1 MRSQA
6 FLKILGVVVVLGL
19 LISACAAPATPAP
32 PEEAATPSPPE
43 EAPTPA
49 AAEENVAV
57 YAMVTSFADI
67 DPSISFSDDLVV
79 TSNAYETLVR
89 YNPPGSAEML
99 SPGLAT
105 SWESNEDG
113 TEWTFHLRE
122 GVKFHDGTDFNAEAV
137 KYSIDRTMEMAM
149 GASYIWDPVEE
160 IEVVEDYTARF
171 KLSYAAPVDL
181 IAASGYGSWMMS
193 PTCTEGHDSEWL
205 NEGHDCGSGP
215 YMVESY
221 ERGQRLVMTRFDD
234 YWGGW
239 QEGQFHKVVFDIVE
253 EPTVRQQMI
262 EAGEA
267 DVTYL
272 LPRENYEALDARE
285 DVTVYTNPSFQNLIG
300 LLNHEKPPLD
310 DPLVRQAISYAFP
323 YDDLITNVMMG
334 AAVQAHGP
342 VPTEMWGS
350 SEDLTQYD
358 YDLDKARELLDQA
371 GYPDGGFD
379 LLMTHATG
387 DLDEAQVGEL
397 WKAELAK
404 LGINLEVRA
413 MSWEPQWDLAMSDPM
428 AAQDIFVMYWWPD
441 YVSPYSFLFNMFHC
455 EEEIL
460 FNDGYLCDPEF
471 DEMIDRANEL
481 SGSDRAEA
489 ERLFIEAEQR
499 LIDNADGAFFYDVMN
514 EHVARSDIKGYVDNP
529 AYPHVVFF
537 YNLSR

>member
-1 MRSQA
+1 MMHKGVLR
-6 FLKILGVVVVLGL
+6 ILGVAGVVGL
-19 LISACAAPATPAP
+19 LLSACATPAP
-32 PEEAATPSPPE
+32 PSPPQEAATPTPPE
-43 EAPTPA
+43 EATPA
-49 AAEENVAV
+49 PAEENVAV

-89 YNPPGSAEML
+89 YNPPGNAEML

-160 IEVVEDYTARF
+160 VEVVDDYTARF

-205 NEGHDCGSGP
+205 NEGHDCGSGA

-371 GYPDGGFD
+371 GYPGGGFD

-499 LIDNADGAFFYDVMN
+499 LIDNADGVFFYDVMN
-514 EHVARSDIKGYVDNP
+514 EHVARSDIKGYADNP

>member
-1 MRSQA
+1 MHKGVLR
-6 FLKILGVVVVLGL
+6 ILGVAGVVGL
-19 LISACAAPATPAP
+19 LLSACATPAP
-32 PEEAATPSPPE
+32 PSPPQEAATPTPPE
-43 EAPTPA
+43 EATPA
-49 AAEENVAV
+49 PAEENVAV

-89 YNPPGSAEML
+89 YNPPGNAEML

-160 IEVVEDYTARF
+160 VEVVDDYTARF

-205 NEGHDCGSGP
+205 NEGHDCGSGA

-239 QEGQFHKVVFDIVE
+239 QEGQFHRVVFDIVE

-371 GYPDGGFD
+371 GYPGGGFD

-499 LIDNADGAFFYDVMN
+499 LIDNADGVFFYDVMN
-514 EHVARSDIKGYVDNP
+514 EHVARSDIKGYADNP

>member
-1 MRSQA
+1 MHKGVLR
-6 FLKILGVVVVLGL
+6 ILGVAGVVGL
-19 LISACAAPATPAP
+19 LLSACATPAP
-32 PEEAATPSPPE
+32 PSPPQEAATPTPPE
-43 EAPTPA
+43 EATPA
-49 AAEENVAV
+49 PAEENVAV

-99 SPGLAT
+99 SPGLAA

-137 KYSIDRTMEMAM
+137 KYSVDRTMEMAM

-160 IEVVEDYTARF
+160 VEVVDDCTARF

-205 NEGHDCGSGP
+205 NEGHDCGSGA

-371 GYPDGGFD
+371 GYPGGGFD

-499 LIDNADGAFFYDVMN
+499 LIDNADGVFFYDVMN

>member
-1 MRSQA
+1 MRYQA
-6 FLKILGVVVVLGL
+6 LLKILGVVVVLGL

-32 PEEAATPSPPE
+32 PEEAASPSPPE
-43 EAPTPA
+43 EALTPA
-49 AAEENVAV
+49 AAEENVAT

-89 YNPPGSAEML
+89 YNPPGSEEML

-113 TEWTFHLRE
+113 TEWTFQLRE

-137 KYSIDRTMEMAM
+137 KYSIDRTMGMAM

-193 PTCTEGHDSEWL
+193 PTCTEAHDSEWL

-239 QEGQFHKVVFDIVE
+239 QEGQFQKVVFDIVE
-253 EPTVRQQMI
+253 EPTVRQQMV

-300 LLNHEKPPLD
+300 LLNHQKPPLD

-323 YDDLITNVMMG
+323 YDDLITDVMMG

-404 LGINLEVRA
+404 LGINLEVQA

-489 ERLFIEAEQR
+489 ERLFVEAEQS
-499 LIDNADGAFFYDVMN
+499 LIDNADGVFLYDVLN
-514 EHVARSDIKGYVDNP
+514 EHVVRSDIKGYVDNP

>member
-1 MRSQA
+1 MRYQE
-6 FLKILGVVVVLGL
+6 FLKIFGVVLILGL
-19 LISACAAPATPAP
+19 LISACATPAPPSP
-32 PEEAATPSPPE
+32 PEEAATPTPPE
-43 EAPTPA
+43 EAATPA
-49 AAEENVAV
+49 PAEENVAV
-57 YAMVTSFADI
+57 YAMVTSYPDI
-67 DPSISFSDDLVV
+67 DPSISFSDDSVV
-79 TSNAYETLVR
+79 TSNAYETLVW

-105 SWESNEDG
+105 SWESNEDA
-113 TEWTFHLRE
+113 TEWTFYLRE

-137 KYSIDRTMEMAM
+137 KYSIDRTMDMAM

-160 IEVVEDYTARF
+160 VEVVDEYTARF

-193 PTCTEGHDSEWL
+193 PTCSEAHDSEWL

-215 YMVESY
+215 YMIESR
-221 ERGQRLVMTRFDD
+221 ERGTRLVMTRFDD

-239 QEGQFHKVVFDIVE
+239 QEGQFHKVLFNIVE

-272 LPRENYEALDARE
+272 LARENYEALDARE

-300 LLNHEKPPLD
+300 LLNHEKAPLD

-397 WKAELAK
+397 WRAELAK

-441 YVSPYSFLFNMFHC
+441 YVSPYSFLFSMFHC
-455 EEEIL
+455 EEEPF
-460 FNDGYLCDPEF
+460 FNLGYVCDADV
-471 DEMIDRANEL
+471 DEAMDRANEL

-489 ERLFIEAEQR
+489 ERVFIEAEQM
-499 LIDNADGAFFYDVMN
+499 LIDNADAVFFYDVMN
-514 EHVARSDIKGYVDNP
+514 EHVLPSDIKGYADNP

>member
-1 MRSQA
+1 MRYQE
-6 FLKILGVVVVLGL
+6 FPKILAVVVVLGL
-19 LISACAAPATPAP
+19 LMSACAAPATPAP
-32 PEEAATPSPPE
+32 PEEGATPAPPE

-49 AAEENVAV
+49 PAEENVAT

-67 DPSISFSDDLVV
+67 DPSISFSDDSVV
-79 TSNAYETLVR
+79 VSNAYETLVW
-89 YNPPGSAEML
+89 YSPPGSEEML
-99 SPGLAT
+99 TPGLAT
-105 SWESNEDG
+105 SWESTEDG
-113 TEWTFHLRE
+113 MEWTFHLRE

-137 KYSIDRTMEMAM
+137 KYSVDRTMEMAM

-160 IEVVEDYTARF
+160 VEVVDDYTVRF
-171 KLSYAAPVDL
+171 KLSYPAPVDL

-193 PTCTEGHDSEWL
+193 PTCTEAHDSEWL

-215 YMVESY
+215 YMIESR

-234 YWGGW
+234 YWRGW
-239 QEGQFHKVVFDIVE
+239 QEGQFHKVAFDIVE

-272 LPRENYEALDARE
+272 LARENYEALDARE

-300 LLNHEKPPLD
+300 LLNHKKAPLD
-310 DPLVRQAISYAFP
+310 NPLVRQAISYAFP
-323 YDDLITNVMMG
+323 YDDLINNVMMG

-342 VPTEMWGS
+342 VPTDMWGS
-350 SEDLTQYD
+350 SEDLTQYH
-358 YDLDKARELLDQA
+358 YDLDKARELLDEA

-413 MSWEPQWDLAMSDPM
+413 MSWEPQWELAMSDPLV
-428 AAQDIFVMYWWPD
+428 AQDIFVMYWWPD

-460 FNDGYLCDPEF
+460 FNDGYLCDPDF

-489 ERLFIEAEQR
+489 ERLFVEAEQR
-499 LIDNADGAFFYDVMN
+499 LIDNADAVFFYDVVN
-514 EHVARSDIKGYVDNP
+514 EHVLRSDIKGYADNP

>member
-1 MRSQA
+1 MRYQA
-6 FLKILGVVVVLGL
+6 LLKILGVVVVLGL

-32 PEEAATPSPPE
+32 PEEAASPSPPE

-49 AAEENVAV
+49 AAEENVAT

-89 YNPPGSAEML
+89 YNPPGSEEML

-105 SWESNEDG
+105 SWESNENG
-113 TEWTFHLRE
+113 TEWTFQLRE

-137 KYSIDRTMEMAM
+137 KYSIDRTMGMAM

-193 PTCTEGHDSEWL
+193 PTCTEAHDSEWL

-239 QEGQFHKVVFDIVE
+239 QEGQFQKVVFDIVE
-253 EPTVRQQMI
+253 EPTVRQQMV

-300 LLNHEKPPLD
+300 LLNHQKPPLD

-323 YDDLITNVMMG
+323 YDDLITDVMMG

-404 LGINLEVRA
+404 LGINLEVQA

-489 ERLFIEAEQR
+489 ERLFVEAEQS
-499 LIDNADGAFFYDVMN
+499 LIDNADGVFLYDVLN
-514 EHVARSDIKGYVDNP
+514 EHVVRSDIKGYVDNP

>member
-1 MRSQA
+1 MKRQA
-6 FLKILGVVVVLGL
+6 FLKILGVVVALGL
-19 LISACAAPATPAP
+19 LVSACAAPAAP
-32 PEEAATPSPPE
+32 TPPE

-49 AAEENVAV
+49 PGEENVAV

-67 DPSISFSDDLVV
+67 DPSISFSDDSVV
-79 TSNAYETLVR
+79 VSNAYETLVW
-89 YNPPGSAEML
+89 YNPPGSEEML
-99 SPGLAT
+99 SPRLAT
-105 SWESNEDG
+105 SWESTEDG
-113 TEWTFHLRE
+113 LEWTFNLRE
-122 GVKFHDGTDFNAEAV
+122 GVTFHDGTDFNAEAV
-137 KYSIDRTMEMAM
+137 KYSVDRTMEMAM

-160 IEVVEDYTARF
+160 VEVVDEHTVRF
-171 KLSYAAPVDL
+171 NLSYPAPVDL

-193 PTCTEGHDSEWL
+193 PTCTEAHDSEWL

-215 YMVESY
+215 YTIESR

-239 QEGQFHKVVFDIVE
+239 QEGQFHRVVFDIVE

-272 LPRENYEALDARE
+272 LARENYEALDARE

-300 LLNHEKPPLD
+300 LLNHVKPPLD
-310 DPLVRQAISYAFP
+310 NTLVRQAISYAFP
-323 YDDLITNVMMG
+323 YDDLVTNVMMG

-342 VPTEMWGS
+342 VPSEMWGS
-350 SEDLTQYD
+350 SEELTQYD
-358 YDLDKARELLDQA
+358 YDLDKARELLDEA

-413 MSWEPQWDLAMSDPM
+413 MSWEPQWELAMSDPTV
-428 AAQDIFVMYWWPD
+428 AQDIFVMYWWPD
-441 YVSPYSFLFNMFHC
+441 YVSPYSFLFSMFHC
-455 EEEIL
+455 EEEVL

-471 DEMIDRANEL
+471 DEMIDQANEL

-499 LIDNADGAFFYDVMN
+499 LIDNADAVYFYDVVN
-514 EHVARSDIKGYVDNP
+514 EHVLRSDIKGYVDNP

>member
-1 MRSQA
+1 MRYREL
-6 FLKILGVVVVLGL
+6 LKIFGVVVVLGL
-19 LISACAAPATPAP
+19 LISACAAPAAPAP
-32 PEEAATPSPPE
+32 P
-43 EAPTPA
+43 
-49 AAEENVAV
+49 EENVAV

-67 DPSISFSDDLVV
+67 DPSISFSDDSVV
-79 TSNAYETLVR
+79 TSNAYETLVL
-89 YNPPGSAEML
+89 YNPPGSEEML
-99 SPGLAT
+99 SPRLAT

-160 IEVVEDYTARF
+160 VEVVDDYTARF

-234 YWGGW
+234 YGGGW
-239 QEGQFHKVVFDIVE
+239 QEGQFHKLVFDIVE

-267 DVTYL
+267 DVTYQL
-272 LPRENYEALDARE
+272 ARENYEALNARE

-300 LLNHEKPPLD
+300 LLNHEKPPLN

-371 GYPDGGFD
+371 GYPGGGFD

-413 MSWEPQWDLAMSDPM
+413 MSWEPQWELAMSDPM

-441 YVSPYSFLFNMFHC
+441 YVSPYSFLFSMFHC

-460 FNDGYLCDPEF
+460 FNDGYLCDPDF

-499 LIDNADGAFFYDVMN
+499 VIDNADGVFFYDVMN
-514 EHVARSDIKGYVDNP
+514 EHVARSDIKRYADNP